1 MILTVTQSIRR
12 KSKKPLTNPEECC
25 KRQVAT
31 AKIQNFSDMAYNK
44 RNLYLKVIEI
54 QDIVLAGQ
62 KRGDTQKEIFHK
74 EIESVYHISMA
85 TFYNYLNMPA
95 KLKLE
100 KLEKELAEKRAK
112 KEKAEAAKRAQLKL
126 AF

>member
-1 MILTVTQSIRR
+1 MRQSLKWEQRR
-12 KSKKPLTNPEECC
+12 ENKKPLTNSEELY
-25 KRQVAT
+25 KWLGGT
-31 AKIQNFSDMAYNK
+31 TNLHNFSDMAYNK

-54 QDIVLAGQ
+54 QDKVLAGQ
-62 KRGDTQKEIFHK
+62 KRGDTQKEIFFN

-112 KEKAEAAKRAQLKL
+112 KEKADAAKRAQLSL
-126 AF
+126 VF

>member
-1 MILTVTQSIRR
+1 
-12 KSKKPLTNPEECC
+12 
-25 KRQVAT
+25 
-31 AKIQNFSDMAYNK
+31 MAYNK

-62 KRGDTQKEIFHK
+62 KRGDTQKEIFFN

-112 KEKAEAAKRAQLKL
+112 KEKADAAKRAQLSL
-126 AF
+126 VF